1 MDVVCGS
8 RRRRVRRLHQRLRRD
23 GARCD
28 RRVTPIKPALSRVQ
42 YTALLLP
49 GLGCHSRPWS
59 SGIAHAVLFGHGR
72 STSAGWF
79 MVVRGVLVCCGG
91 VWWCWRVV
99 LLVVS
104 SMAVERVRRVRTR
117 DVRMVRCVALRCC
130 SVVWTGVFAEGGV
143 NGHRTP
149 GLCGCGVP
157 RQLRHAGSSQGL
169 CRAFL
174 RLQEKRRAGKR
185 ASRTSCIVFHCCA
198 KRGLPRF
205 DTTWWI

>member
-1 MDVVCGS
+1 M
-8 RRRRVRRLHQRLRRD
+8 RRLHQRLRRD

-28 RRVTPIKPALSRVQ
+28 RRVTPIKPPRSRVQ

-59 SGIAHAVLFGHGR
+59 SGIAYAVLFGHGR

-79 MVVRGVLVCCGG
+79 MVACGG
-91 VWWCWRVV
+91 AGASFCWVCRSAGRVV
-99 LLVVS
+99 LLGVS
-104 SMAVERVRRVRTR
+104 SMAVERVRRVRAQYG
-117 DVRMVRCVALRCC
+117 RMVRCAALQCCLDGCFRRRCC
-130 SVVWTGVFAEGGV
+130 EWASHAKTL
-143 NGHRTP
+143 RP
-149 GLCGCGVP
+149 GVP
-157 RQLRHAGSSQGL
+157 RQPRHAGSSQGL

-185 ASRTSCIVFHCCA
+185 TSRTSCIVFDCCA
-198 KRGLPRF
+198 KRGSPRF